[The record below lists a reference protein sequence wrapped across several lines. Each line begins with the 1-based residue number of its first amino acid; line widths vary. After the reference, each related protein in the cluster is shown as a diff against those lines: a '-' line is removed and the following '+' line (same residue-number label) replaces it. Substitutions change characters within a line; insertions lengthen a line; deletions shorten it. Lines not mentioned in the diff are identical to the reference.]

1 MRLVAAIGCAL
12 LLSTV
17 LAAQAQTPTGDG
29 TGFEKK
35 NYNYSE
41 WTKGLF
47 SEVVTVTH
55 PGKMIFLAGVGA
67 EDESG
72 GRGTIRHLG
81 DFAGECRYAYDKIK
95 RLLAAQGAT
104 MNDVV
109 KVVTYVTD
117 IRNQVE
123 AGKCRAEALGGAPQ
137 PVHTFL
143 NINQLAWPGMLVEVD
158 VIAITKAP

>member
-1 MRLVAAIGCAL
+1 MRLVAAIGSAL

-81 DFAGECRYAYDKIK
+81 DFARTG
-95 RLLAAQGAT
+95 L
-104 MNDVV
+104 
-109 KVVTYVTD
+109 
-117 IRNQVE
+117 
-123 AGKCRAEALGGAPQ
+123 Q
-137 PVHTFL
+137 PR
-143 NINQLAWPGMLVEVD
+143 NINRKDIICPATRALSSKAQPGESTGANAMRPQNRPL
-158 VIAITKAP
+158 